1 MGGPDKTDGG
11 AEISIWDRLI
21 FDHIGPTQVVVE
33 IFYGLIMAMALSN
46 TLRLALIGQPANEV
60 AYVISIAMLGCNF
73 AWGIADGTVNA
84 LASHYQNVYYYRLV
98 RKIKEGK
105 DDRDTRELADRVL
118 TEALDEIQVDVLDD
132 DTKWLMGDAIIQSVK
147 RKEIRHPKVG
157 RSHLIAGLWCILL
170 NVLAALPFVLIYQLM
185 TTIDTNVVTLIA
197 NSLGAVLLFALGTF
211 LDRHMGRG
219 RTKTGWIMVGLGMFM
234 LLIIIVLGG

>member
-118 TEALDEIQVDVLDD
+118 TEALDEIQVDVLDRRYQMAD
-132 DTKWLMGDAIIQSVK
+132 GRRHHPIRQEEGDQAP
-147 RKEIRHPKVG
+147 R
-157 RSHLIAGLWCILL
+157 RS
-170 NVLAALPFVLIYQLM
+170 
-185 TTIDTNVVTLIA
+185 
-197 NSLGAVLLFALGTF
+197 
-211 LDRHMGRG
+211 
-219 RTKTGWIMVGLGMFM
+219 
-234 LLIIIVLGG
+234 GGHI